1 MFYLTL
7 FTFFQVAEIYWILI
21 RHALPRTILEIL
33 WRLERLPSVGSWMLQ
48 SRVMQP
54 LKAVACLSLKST
66 RGRWI
71 MWKDIE
77 LRMNKG
83 KYIQHKLSE
92 QIFENIWKHIDIE
105 TNACNHMYNKH
116 LNIKLDQYDLWHY
129 ENVDLHK
136 MLSLIARPIGF
147 QWSFSSPEA
156 RECSIFPQV
165 VCRGAKIK
173 WFWIVRSRGILQSAP
188 CLFRLLPLFLCLLF
202 GC

>member
-7 FTFFQVAEIYWILI
+7 FTFFQVAEIYWNII
-21 RHALPRTILEIL
+21 HHALPRTILLEGF

-48 SRVMQP
+48 PKVMQP
-54 LKAVACLSLKST
+54 LKPVGGLSLKST
-66 RGRWI
+66 RERWI

-83 KYIQHKLSE
+83 KYIQHKLCE
-92 QIFENIWKHIDIE
+92 KIFENIWKHIDIE

-136 MLSLIARPIGF
+136 MLSLIVRPIGF

-173 WFWIVRSRGILQSAP
+173 WFWVTTVTVEHLWYE
-188 CLFRLLPLFLCLLF
+188 
-202 GC
+202 